1 MKNFAF
7 MVCVIIVMLV
17 VYFIIKRISKVSENS
32 KNILRLLWPQT
43 IIFYTVISILELFE
57 STPEMPWLLV
67 STISFF
73 VYNLIYYKKVILN
86 PNSKIKNETKKR
98 FNFLGLLILI
108 ALSFAVFMFVTEV
121 IGTSGIIVRKIVSGI
136 VGGYVFCE
144 LNRVTEVYDRWTL

>member
-7 MVCVIIVMLV
+7 MVCVIIVMLA
-17 VYFIIKRISKVSENS
+17 VYFIIKRISKASENS
-32 KNILRLLWPQT
+32 KNILRLLWQQT

-67 STISFF
+67 TTISFF
-73 VYNLIYYKKVILN
+73 VCNLIYYKKVILN
-86 PNSKIKNETKKR
+86 PNSKIKNGTKKM
-98 FNFLGLLILI
+98 FNFLGLIILI

-144 LNRVTEVYDRWTL
+144 LNRVTEVYDR

>member
-7 MVCVIIVMLV
+7 MVCVIIVMLA
-17 VYFIIKRISKVSENS
+17 VYFIIKRISKASENS
-32 KNILRLLWPQT
+32 KNILRLLWQQT

-73 VYNLIYYKKVILN
+73 VYNL
-86 PNSKIKNETKKR
+86 KNETKKR

-144 LNRVTEVYDRWTL
+144 LCRVTEVYDRWTL

>member
-7 MVCVIIVMLV
+7 MVCVIIVMLA
-17 VYFIIKRISKVSENS
+17 VYFIIKRISKASENS
-32 KNILRLLWPQT
+32 KNILRLLWQQT
-43 IIFYTVISILELFE
+43 IIFYTVISILELFK

-67 STISFF
+67 TTISFF

-121 IGTSGIIVRKIVSGI
+121 IGTSGIIVMKIVSGI

-144 LNRVTEVYDRWTL
+144 LCRTTEVYDRWTL

>member
-7 MVCVIIVMLV
+7 MVCVFIVMLA
-17 VYFIIKRISKVSENS
+17 VYFIIKRISKASENS

-67 STISFF
+67 ATISFF

-98 FNFLGLLILI
+98 FIFLGLLILI

-121 IGTSGIIVRKIVSGI
+121 IGTSGIIVMKIVCGI

>member
-7 MVCVIIVMLV
+7 MVCVIIVMLA
-17 VYFIIKRISKVSENS
+17 VYFIIKRISKASENS

-67 STISFF
+67 ATISFF

-98 FNFLGLLILI
+98 FIFLGLLILI

-121 IGTSGIIVRKIVSGI
+121 IGTSGIIVMKIVCGI